1 MGGRGA
7 TLQKLDHRCT
17 KPDFVSP
24 IPFLFI
30 FLRTLLRFFA
40 VRKKLACLFSWHSAL
55 FDKNT
60 RGWGTPLSLG
70 NVTSSRSSRSQH
82 ERCFG
87 IYPLLFSLSS
97 TSFVTPSGIL

>member
-24 IPFLFI
+24 ISFLFI
-30 FLRTLLRFFA
+30 FLRTLLHFFA
-40 VRKKLACLFSWHSAL
+40 VRKKLTYLFSAHSAL

-60 RGWGTPLSLG
+60 RGWGIPHSFG
-70 NVTSSRSSRSQH
+70 NVTSSRTSRSQH
-82 ERCFG
+82 EMCFS
-87 IYPLLFSLSS
+87 I
-97 TSFVTPSGIL
+97 